1 MRVKTPTVLQMEAVE
16 CGAASLAIILA
27 YYDRIVPLAEL
38 RIECGVSR
46 DGSKASNIILAAR
59 RYGMLADGFKA
70 EHPEQLHQLQPPYII
85 FWQFNHYLVVE
96 GANKNWVFIN
106 DPATGPRKI
115 SWKEFDRG
123 FTGVVLA
130 IEPGPEFK
138 KEGRKPNV
146 ILGLTD
152 RLRGSVGALL
162 YCILAGL
169 LLVLPGLALPVFSQ
183 VFVDSVLVEN
193 RTEWL
198 RPLILGMIITTVFQ
212 GLLSLLRLRYLRKL
226 RIKLAVGMS
235 SRFLW
240 HILRLPVKF
249 YAQRYAGE
257 VSNRASLNNKV
268 AQVLSGQLAL
278 ATIDI
283 VTILFYGVVMFA
295 YDGVLTLIAICFS
308 AINGLALQWVGRYLV
323 DTNMRLVQD
332 WGKVSGV
339 SIAGLQSIETL
350 KASALESDFFSR
362 WSGYYAQAAIAQQE
376 LEVTNQAL
384 AVLPILSTSLTTM
397 LILIVGGWRVI
408 DGHLSIGMLVAFQ
421 SLTVSFQQPIN
432 TLVDFG
438 TTLQELEGDLN
449 RLDDVL
455 GNSIDSE
462 LERGRGE
469 KGEQGR
475 GGSVGREGRGGRKGV
490 EFENKL
496 SSHTPHTPHTSSQLE
511 GYVELRNITFGYS
524 HMEPPLIENF
534 SLSLQ
539 PGKQVALVGASG
551 SGKSTLAK
559 LICGL
564 YQPWAGEILFDR
576 TPRREIPRHVLANSL
591 SLVEQD
597 IFLFGGTV
605 RDNLTLWDANVPET
619 QLIQACRDA
628 DIHEVIIAI
637 PGGYDGKL
645 LEGGANLSGGQRQ
658 RLEIA
663 RTLVKKPTILVLDEA
678 TSALDAQ
685 TEQIIVENLRQRQ
698 CSCIVVAHRLSTIR
712 DCDEIIVLQGGKVV
726 QRGTHEELWQQGSLY
741 DWLIRCEGE

>member
-152 RLRGSVGALL
+152 RLRGSVGALV

-193 RTEWL
+193 RTPWL

-268 AQVLSGQLAL
+268 AQVLSGQLA
-278 ATIDI
+278 TTVIDAVI
-283 VTILFYGVVMFA
+283 LGKGIKCTGEGRQKARGKRQKENAKTSGYDRFKYMILFYALVMFA
-295 YDGVLTLIAICFS
+295 YDGVLTLIGTCFA
-308 AINGLALQWVGRYLV
+308 AINGLALQWVARHRV
-323 DTNMRLVQD
+323 DANRRLVQD
-332 WGKVSGV
+332 WGKAIGV
-339 SIAGLQSIETL
+339 SIA
-350 KASALESDFFSR
+350 A
-362 WSGYYAQAAIAQQE
+362 
-376 LEVTNQAL
+376 
-384 AVLPILSTSLTTM
+384 
-397 LILIVGGWRVI
+397 
-408 DGHLSIGMLVAFQ
+408 
-421 SLTVSFQQPIN
+421 
-432 TLVDFG
+432 
-438 TTLQELEGDLN
+438 
-449 RLDDVL
+449 
-455 GNSIDSE
+455 
-462 LERGRGE
+462 
-469 KGEQGR
+469 
-475 GGSVGREGRGGRKGV
+475 
-490 EFENKL
+490 
-496 SSHTPHTPHTSSQLE
+496 
-511 GYVELRNITFGYS
+511 
-524 HMEPPLIENF
+524 
-534 SLSLQ
+534 
-539 PGKQVALVGASG
+539 
-551 SGKSTLAK
+551 
-559 LICGL
+559 
-564 YQPWAGEILFDR
+564 
-576 TPRREIPRHVLANSL
+576 
-591 SLVEQD
+591 
-597 IFLFGGTV
+597 
-605 RDNLTLWDANVPET
+605 
-619 QLIQACRDA
+619 
-628 DIHEVIIAI
+628 
-637 PGGYDGKL
+637 
-645 LEGGANLSGGQRQ
+645 
-658 RLEIA
+658 
-663 RTLVKKPTILVLDEA
+663 
-678 TSALDAQ
+678 
-685 TEQIIVENLRQRQ
+685 
-698 CSCIVVAHRLSTIR
+698 
-712 DCDEIIVLQGGKVV
+712 
-726 QRGTHEELWQQGSLY
+726 
-741 DWLIRCEGE
+741 